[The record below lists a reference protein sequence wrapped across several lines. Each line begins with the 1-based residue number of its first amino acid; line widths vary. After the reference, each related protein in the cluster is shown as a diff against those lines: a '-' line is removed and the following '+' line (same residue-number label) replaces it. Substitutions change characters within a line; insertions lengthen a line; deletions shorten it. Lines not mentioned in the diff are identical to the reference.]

1 MSTKESDVLF
11 GDQLSG
17 LDVGQH
23 LPPPFDVKLLDV
35 KTLQP
40 R

>member
-17 LDVGQH
+17 LDVSQH
-23 LPPPFDVKLLDV
+23 FPPPLDVKLFDV
-35 KTLQP
+35 ETLED

>member
-17 LDVGQH
+17 LDVSQH
-23 LPPPFDVKLLDV
+23 FPPPFDVKLFDV
-35 KTLQP
+35 ETLEDS
-40 R
+40 

>member
-17 LDVGQH
+17 LDVSQH
-23 LPPPFDVKLLDV
+23 FSASF
-35 KTLQP
+35 
-40 R
+40 